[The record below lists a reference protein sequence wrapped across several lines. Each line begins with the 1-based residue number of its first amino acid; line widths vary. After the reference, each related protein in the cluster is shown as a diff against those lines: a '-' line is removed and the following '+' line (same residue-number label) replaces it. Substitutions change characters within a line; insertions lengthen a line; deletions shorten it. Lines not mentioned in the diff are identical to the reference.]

1 MAFWKKTKRSNVK
14 DNRGVITGRIGIE
27 NRPDVVKQRSRI
39 GSIEV
44 DLMMGRNHK
53 SALLVMTDRATLVI
67 MTEKLDRKNAGE
79 VYGKMKNRSTAFN
92 PS

>member
-39 GSIEV
+39 GDIDV
-44 DLMMGRNHK
+44 IQYTPFTIH
-53 SALLVMTDRATLVI
+53 TDFYVLSF
-67 MTEKLDRKNAGE
+67 K
-79 VYGKMKNRSTAFN
+79 
-92 PS
+92 